1 MAGTLQVVL
10 SGLDTL
16 HMSTDRAIL
25 VHSASQLDER
35 KADAAADSQARVMW
49 EAGGQR
55 LRVQPY
61 GTRRGPYLLE
71 SDFFAVSVN
80 PRAQPPFPTAG
91 VELRAQ
97 ALWSL
102 GYARA
107 AEVAAEIVAD
117 LTDGIV
123 APLDVSRVD
132 LTADF
137 QGWSPAEPDLARVT
151 TKARTNASYRR
162 NAGFTGFMFGGGGPI
177 AARLYDKRVEA
188 ALSGKGYFE
197 KLWRGCYGYDA
208 QAPVWRLEF
217 QLRREAL
224 RDFED
229 AQHVDCS
236 RWQDCM
242 PRLGNL
248 WRYLAGRWLTFR
260 EKRTAQTRQV
270 LTPEWAALV
279 SQPVFIGDNREGALF
294 RTGLKHKHATTT
306 MPALCG
312 YLARGMAE
320 SAFLDGRMRL
330 EDDTE
335 AELIAVL
342 RSALSFSRERG
353 LDIGQRA
360 QGFLDQ
366 MHETERAGR

>member
-1 MAGTLQVVL
+1 MAGPLQVVL
-10 SGLDTL
+10 SGVDTL

-25 VHSASQLDER
+25 VHSATQLAER
-35 KADAAADSQARVMW
+35 KEDAARDSQARIIW

-55 LRVQPY
+55 LQVHPY
-61 GTRRGPYLLE
+61 GTRRGPFLLE
-71 SDFFAVSVN
+71 SEWFAVSVN
-80 PRAQPPFPTAG
+80 PRATPPFPTAQ

-107 AEVAAEIVAD
+107 AEVAAEIIAD

-123 APLDVSRVD
+123 APLDVSRLDV
-132 LTADF
+132 TVDF
-137 QGWSPAEPDLARVT
+137 QGWVPEQADLARVT
-151 TKARTNASYRR
+151 TKARTNATYRR
-162 NAGFTGFMFGGGGPI
+162 NAGFTGFMFGGGSAI
-177 AARLYDKRVEA
+177 AARLYDKRLEA
-188 ALSGKGYFE
+188 QLSGKLYFDR
-197 KLWRGCYGYDA
+197 LWAMQRGYDA

-229 AQHVDCS
+229 SNQVNCS
-236 RWQDCM
+236 RWADCL
-242 PRLGNL
+242 PRIGTL
-248 WRYLAGRWLTFR
+248 WRYLSGRWLTFR
-260 EKRTAQTRQV
+260 EARTAQTRQT

-279 SQPVFIGDNREGALF
+279 SQPQFIADQRATGLY
-294 RTGLKHKHATTT
+294 RTGLKRKHGDRT

-312 YLARGMAE
+312 YLARGIAE
-320 SAFLDGRMRL
+320 SAFIDGRMAL
-330 EDDTE
+330 QNHPED
-335 AELIAVL
+335 ELIFLV
-342 RSALSFSRERG
+342 REALEFSRSRG

-360 QGFLDQ
+360 QNFLNM